1 MPLREVQDFARH
13 ADPRTTRRYDLE
25 ANGLD
30 RHATY
35 QLAAYFEDTDDE
47 LDNSVSA

>member
-1 MPLREVQDFARH
+1 MSRD
-13 ADPRTTRRYDLE
+13 TSYNLE
-25 ANGLD
+25 ANGLA

-47 LDNSVSA
+47 